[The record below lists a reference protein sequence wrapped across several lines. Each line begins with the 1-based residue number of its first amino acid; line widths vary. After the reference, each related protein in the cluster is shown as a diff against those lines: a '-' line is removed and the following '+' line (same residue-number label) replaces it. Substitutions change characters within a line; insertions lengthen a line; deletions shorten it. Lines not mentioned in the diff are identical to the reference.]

1 MAVRGVD
8 ELERQVERIVAERK
22 LFERGERIVV
32 GVSGGPDSVAL
43 LRILCALRERH
54 GYAIAAAHVNHALRG
69 DESDR
74 EEAYVRELCD
84 RLGAVCYASRVDVGG
99 RLAAHGNNVQ
109 AAARA
114 VRFEAFRAA
123 ASAWG
128 AGATALGH
136 HADDQ
141 AETVL
146 MRLLRGAGA
155 GGLAGIRY
163 VSEVNGLKLV
173 RPLLR
178 ITKTELEAYC
188 ERHGLHPRFDSS
200 NAKRTYF
207 RNRVRLDLLP
217 YIMKLRPGAG
227 DSIRRAAELSAD
239 EDELLDTL
247 ARQRVRAA
255 AKREGGAIRAERKA
269 FLEAHIAL
277 QRRMIKIIL
286 NSLKLDE
293 NAIDFAKVERI
304 REAIAA
310 EAPTTLELR
319 TSAETAFRR
328 SYEMLEWGP
337 YRADDAAPYEYPI
350 DPLAGGVLPLESMNG
365 TLEWSVVPI
374 ERFAP
379 PDAEDA
385 YAAWFDA
392 DADDARGPWVVRTRR
407 PGDRMAA
414 FGLNGSKSVKDIFVD
429 GKLPKAR
436 RDVWPVVTDK
446 AGALL
451 WVPGFRRSSA
461 APVTG
466 RTKRVALLRLRR
478 DENFFE

>member
-1 MAVRGVD
+1 
-8 ELERQVERIVAERK
+8 LERRVERIVE
-22 LFERGERIVV
+22 ERGLFARGARIVV

-43 LRILCALRERH
+43 LHLLCALRERR
-54 GYAIAAAHVNHALRG
+54 GYAVAAAHVNHGLRG

-74 EEAYVRELCD
+74 EETYVRELCD
-84 RLGAVCYASRVDVGG
+84 RLGATCYASRVDVAG
-99 RLAAHGNNVQ
+99 RLSAHGNNVQ

-114 VRFEAFRAA
+114 ARLEAFRAA

-128 AGATALGH
+128 AEATALGH

-155 GGLAGIRY
+155 GGLAGIRF
-163 VSEVNGLKLV
+163 VSIVAGLKLV

-217 YIMKLRPGAG
+217 YIMKLRPGAA

-247 ARQRVRAA
+247 ARDLVRAA

-286 NSLKLDE
+286 NRLELDE

-319 TSAETAFRR
+319 TSAGTLFRR
-328 SYEMLEWGP
+328 SYETLEWGP
-337 YRADDAAPYEYPI
+337 YRSDGPAPYEYAF
-350 DPLAGGVLPLESMNG
+350 DPLEDGVLPIAEIDG
-365 TLEWSVVPI
+365 TLEWSVVGI
-374 ERFAP
+374 EAFAP
-379 PDAEDA
+379 PEPGDA

-392 DADDARGPWVVRTRR
+392 DEASGPWIARTRR
-407 PGDRMAA
+407 PGDRLDA
-414 FGLNGSKSVKDIFVD
+414 FGLNGSKTVKDIFVD
-429 GKLPKAR
+429 GKLPKAD

-451 WVPGFRRSSA
+451 WVPGFRRSAA
-461 APVTG
+461 APVTE
-466 RTKRVALLRLRR
+466 RTKRVVAIRLRR
-478 DENFFE
+478 DENFFDGG

>member
-1 MAVRGVD
+1 MKRGD
-8 ELERQVERIVAERK
+8 ELGRRVERIVEERG
-22 LFERGERIVV
+22 LFARGERILV

-43 LRILCALRERH
+43 LHLLSSMRDRS
-54 GYAIAAAHVNHALRG
+54 GYAIAAVHVNHGLRG

-74 EEAYVRELCD
+74 EEAYVRELCE
-84 RLGAVCYASRVDVGG
+84 RLEATCYAGRVDVAA

-114 VRFEAFRAA
+114 VRLEAFRAA
-123 ASAWG
+123 AEAWG

-155 GGLAGIRY
+155 GGLAGIRF
-163 VSEVNGLKLV
+163 VSEVDGLKLV

-178 ITKTELEAYC
+178 ITKIELEAYC

-217 YIMKLRPGAG
+217 YIMKLRPGAA

-239 EDELLDTL
+239 EDELLDAL
-247 ARQRVRAA
+247 ARDRVRAA
-255 AKREGGAIRAERKA
+255 AKQEGGAIRAERKA

-319 TSAETAFRR
+319 TSAGTAFRR
-328 SYEMLEWGP
+328 SYEALEWGP
-337 YRADDAAPYEYPI
+337 YRPGDPTPYEYEI
-350 DPLAGGVLPLESMNG
+350 DPGEDGGLPLEDIDG

-374 ERFAP
+374 ERFVP
-379 PDAEDA
+379 PEPGDAR
-385 YAAWFDA
+385 AAWFDA
-392 DADDARGPWVVRTRR
+392 DEAGGPWIVRTRR
-407 PGDRMAA
+407 PGDRLDA
-414 FGLNGSKSVKDIFVD
+414 FGLNGSKTVKDIFVD
-429 GKLPKAR
+429 GKLPKAE

-461 APVTG
+461 APVTE
-466 RTKRVALLRLRR
+466 RTRTVVLVRLRV
-478 DENFFE
+478 DGNIFD